1 MNNDEDK
8 QEDRT
13 NSGFEHTFKRLEVV
27 AQKLEAGGLTLDE
40 AMDLYEEGMNLAREC
55 SERLNSTELRIS
67 ELQTSF
73 SEYTSS
79 LASDE
84 PGTPPANM

>member
-1 MNNDEDK
+1 MNNNEDK

-13 NSGFEHTFKRLEVV
+13 NPGFEHTFKRLEVV
-27 AQKLEAGGLTLDE
+27 SQKLEAGGLTLDE

-55 SERLNSTELRIS
+55 SERLNATELRIS

-79 LASDE
+79 LASAE
-84 PGTPPANM
+84 PETPAENM

>member
-8 QEDRT
+8 QEDSKS
-13 NSGFEHTFKRLEVV
+13 SGFEPTFKRLEAV
-27 AQKLEAGGLTLDE
+27 AQKLETGGLTLDE
-40 AMDLYEEGMNLAREC
+40 AMDLYEEGINLAREC
-55 SERLNSTELRIS
+55 SERLNATELRIS

-79 LASDE
+79 LASAE
-84 PGTPPANM
+84 PETPAANM